1 MVFFHREGMVLEIP
15 EEINWNLPSE
25 FAIDRA
31 WECAPK
37 MGAVHNRYQA
47 KCANDLVSMQTR
59 VVPPKPRS
67 LFGWRFFVI

>member
-1 MVFFHREGMVLEIP
+1 MVLEIP

-59 VVPPKPRS
+59 VVPP
-67 LFGWRFFVI
+67 